1 MSFVPLKKRG
11 KALEW
16 KLAASLEFPKGKNS
30 VWFLSSC
37 ISSSQFGG
45 SHAAAFLCDKESSKE
60 WLGTPMS
67 WLLREEFKDLQ
78 SIKGN

>member
-30 VWFLSSC
+30 DFFPPASPAPSLV
-37 ISSSQFGG
+37 
-45 SHAAAFLCDKESSKE
+45 AV
-60 WLGTPMS
+60 M
-67 WLLREEFKDLQ
+67 LLPFFV
-78 SIKGN
+78 IKNHQRND